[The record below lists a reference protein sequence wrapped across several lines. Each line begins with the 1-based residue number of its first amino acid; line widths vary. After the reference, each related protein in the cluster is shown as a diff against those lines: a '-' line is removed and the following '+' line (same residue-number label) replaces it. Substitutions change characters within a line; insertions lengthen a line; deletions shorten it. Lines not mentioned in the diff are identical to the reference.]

1 MRDAVLANIR
11 GSLSRAAAL
20 PPPAPVTLSPAPQR
34 DREALIE
41 QFAAEWRALGGQF
54 ERVRAADAV
63 DRACELLQK
72 LEARRVLMWDEA
84 ALPPALTGLKTR
96 LERSGFTLVLQMIPR
111 DAATRPEAAAAIEA
125 AEAGITGAEAAIAQV
140 GAVALRSGPGRGR
153 LASLLVPAHLVFV
166 APDQF
171 YPTLADWWPCM
182 TAETAN
188 ITLIAGPSR
197 TSDIERVLTLGVHG
211 PKQAIAICVD

>member
-1 MRDAVLANIR
+1 MRDTILSNIR
-11 GSLSRAAAL
+11 QSLNSARAL
-20 PPPAPVTLSPAPQR
+20 PHLHTPIPLHLDP
-34 DREALIE
+34 DRETLIA

-54 ERVRAADAV
+54 ERVRAADAA

-84 ALPPALTGLKTR
+84 ALPPALTGLKTM
-96 LERSGFTLVLQMIPR
+96 LERSGVTLVPQMIPR
-111 DAATRPEAAAAIEA
+111 DAATRPRAAAAIEA
-125 AEAGITGAEAAIAQV
+125 AEAGLTGAEAAIAQV

-153 LASLLVPAHLVFV
+153 LASLLVPVHLVFV
-166 APDQF
+166 TPDQF
-171 YPTLADWWPCM
+171 YPTLADWWPRM
-182 TAETAN
+182 SAEASN